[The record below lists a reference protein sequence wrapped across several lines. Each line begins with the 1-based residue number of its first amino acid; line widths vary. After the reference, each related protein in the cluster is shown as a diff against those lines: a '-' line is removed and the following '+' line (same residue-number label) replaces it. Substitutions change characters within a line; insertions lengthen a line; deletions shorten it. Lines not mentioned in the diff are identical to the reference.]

1 MTKPTIA
8 IIGGTGQQ
16 GSGLAVRFAKAGYSV
31 ILGSRD
37 QAKAVTT
44 ATLLNDKIGGT
55 RIAAADCQ
63 TAARRGD
70 IAVLTV
76 PFAHQQS
83 TAMDIADALKGKILV
98 DATVPLLP
106 ADIGRVELPQ
116 GRSAVAALQA
126 ALPDIKVVAAFQNVS
141 HVQLQDLD
149 HDIDGDILVCGNDS
163 TACDTV
169 IELISAMGMRG
180 LHGGAIENAVAAEA
194 LTAVLISISRKYRT
208 PAIGVRIVTLDTE

>member
-126 ALPDIKVVAAFQNVS
+126 ALPDVKVVAAFQNVS

-180 LHGGAIENAVAAEA
+180 LHGGTIENAVAAEA

-208 PAIGVRIVTLDTE
+208 PAIGVRIVALDTE